1 MEKTFPEVL
10 EERIKEEKRELVKDV
25 LDFLRWMDL
34 KEISYYKLID
44 YGTGRVD
51 LEGIQSV
58 FEIKSL
64 ELPMEEK
71 VSSFCHWQKH

>member
-1 MEKTFPEVL
+1 
-10 EERIKEEKRELVKDV
+10 
-25 LDFLRWMDL
+25 MDL